1 MLKFENGKYVE
12 MTQEEINEQ
21 KQLFETLEK
30 SRKPTLEEKV
40 QELQEENAMLTAC
53 ILEMSEL
60 VYK

>member
-21 KQLFETLEK
+21 KQLFEILEK
-30 SRKPTLEEKV
+30 SRKPTIEEKV
-40 QELQEENAMLTAC
+40 MALQEENTMLTAC

>member
-30 SRKPTLEEKV
+30 SRKPTIEEKV
-40 QELQEENAMLTAC
+40 MALQEENTMLTLSL
-53 ILEMSEL
+53 IHI
-60 VYK
+60 